1 MEWGLTMTQGETE
14 AVIEMLNTCEEPV
27 EVKANR
33 AEGIVGTDTS
43 GQVAA
48 GEATATPTYSK
59 LKILAPLDELRPG
72 ELKLT
77 QKTTQLVVAGVD
89 PLQLRATS
97 PNSTRSRIF
106 ILRFRLTL

>member
-97 PNSTRSRIF
+97 PN
-106 ILRFRLTL
+106 